1 MVESVVRDLRHAV
14 RLLGRSPGF
23 TLTAI
28 VALALGIG
36 INTTI
41 FIVASAR
48 IHYTSANLNEI

>member
-1 MVESVVRDLRHAV
+1 MFESVVRDLRYAV

-41 FIVASAR
+41 STTWPR
-48 IHYTSANLNEI
+48 SRWSY